1 MLEDLR
7 EAVGPVAAVR
17 RVQVSFNRL
26 DDASKHGKCYTP
38 PGPQQVYNELC
49 SLVHHLPA
57 YTTSSKPHALVA

>member
-26 DDASKHGKCYTP
+26 DDASKHGECYAAA
-38 PGPQQVYNELC
+38 GPQQVYNELC

-57 YTTSSKPHALVA
+57 HTTSLRPHALVA